1 MNLIPVIRESLG
13 LQENEEFNLKNERNV
28 VLPDKFRFTDRTF
41 QIEENERWIEAE
53 SLMLKLL
60 LKGECEVVKL
70 PFKPKEDEFYY
81 YVGFYSGD
89 VIGTSYTAYCQSDIV
104 NANSG
109 NCYQTKEEAEKHV
122 DEWMSKIYGENW
134 KELLK

>member
-1 MNLIPVIRESLG
+1 MNLIPMIREALG
-13 LQENEEFNLKNERNV
+13 LKENEEFNLKNERNV

-70 PFKPKEDEFYY
+70 PFKPKEGELYY
-81 YVGFYSGD
+81 YVNLNIGEVMGNYYYSD
-89 VIGTSYTAYCQSDIV
+89 MNHHVLIV
-104 NANSG
+104 NSG
-109 NCYQTKEEAEKHV
+109 NCYRTKEEAEKHV
-122 DEWMSKIYGENW
+122 DEWMSKVYVKDW